1 MSLRQQAKILG
12 VHHSTLSK
20 CINGQRKWK
29 PELKERYEQLVATM
43 VADSGNISGTYRT
56 SLKGIHNTHRPP
68 HTGTNT
74 MYNDSPRQCG
84 AVAHLGE
91 RFNGIEEVRGSSPRS
106 STIDLVLG
114 VKRVSVGL
122 DS

>member
-43 VADSGNISGTYRT
+43 VADSGDISGAYGA
-56 SLKGIHNTHRPP
+56 SLKGNRNTHLPP

-74 MYNDSPRQCG
+74 MYNDISMQCG

-91 RFNGIEEVRGSSPRS
+91 RFNGIEEVESSSLSS
-106 STIDLVLG
+106 STIYQWQS
-114 VKRVSVGL
+114 RFH
-122 DS
+122 